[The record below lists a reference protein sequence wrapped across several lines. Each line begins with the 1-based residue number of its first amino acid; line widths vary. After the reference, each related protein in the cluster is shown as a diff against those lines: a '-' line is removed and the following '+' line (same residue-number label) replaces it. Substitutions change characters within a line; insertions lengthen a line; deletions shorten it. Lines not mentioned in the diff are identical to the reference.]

1 MGGEYRATRDG
12 IRGLVA
18 VDLTVRDLEPTA
30 RVLEEVFGF
39 RRRYEHRES
48 GARVSIFEV
57 GPGGPGTEAPA
68 AHLGRGCV
76 HHVAFR
82 TPDDEEQAAWRERVR
97 AAGLGVMR
105 QIDRYYLSPNLL
117 PRAWRGAL

>member
-1 MGGEYRATRDG
+1 
-12 IRGLVA
+12 

-57 GPGGPGTEAPA
+57 GPGGPGTEA
-68 AHLGRGCV
+68 GG
-76 HHVAFR
+76 
-82 TPDDEEQAAWRERVR
+82 TPGARVR
-97 AAGLGVMR
+97 ASRRLSDAGR
-105 QIDRYYLSPNLL
+105 
-117 PRAWRGAL
+117 